1 MIQTKITEPTR
12 TPFNPHGFA
21 DATPLHAFYL
31 GLLEKGLINKV
42 LEEGNLEFENQNL
55 FMTIDWESIDV
66 QMDAYTFDVKLDIV
80 CGVILDEQKVTNS
93 IQVLVVF
100 QKVC

>member
-31 GLLEKGLINKV
+31 KILRKGIN
-42 LEEGNLEFENQNL
+42 Q
-55 FMTIDWESIDV
+55 
-66 QMDAYTFDVKLDIV
+66 
-80 CGVILDEQKVTNS
+80 
-93 IQVLVVF
+93 
-100 QKVC
+100 

>member
-55 FMTIDWESIDV
+55 FMTIDCPSE
-66 QMDAYTFDVKLDIV
+66 DAA
-80 CGVILDEQKVTNS
+80 QKAAAIFLLCSTPAANAPS
-93 IQVLVVF
+93 PP
-100 QKVC
+100 